1 MGSWGIVEE
10 NNLFDSNLTM
20 FSVLSTS
27 SNSNS
32 SLKINSASFLKAKA
46 FL

>member
-27 SNSNS
+27 SNPNS
-32 SLKINSASFLKAKA
+32 SLKSIQQA
-46 FL
+46 F